1 MGQER
6 WKKKQTQETNFTR
19 LHSYTHISI
28 NSLSSMQDTK
38 MFASNCSAHDNTE
51 DKGRRS

>member
-6 WKKKQTQETNFTR
+6 WKKNTQETNFTR
-19 LHSYTHISI
+19 LHSRTHICI
-28 NSLSSMQDTK
+28 NILSSMQDTK
-38 MFASNCSAHDNTE
+38 MFASNCSARDNTE